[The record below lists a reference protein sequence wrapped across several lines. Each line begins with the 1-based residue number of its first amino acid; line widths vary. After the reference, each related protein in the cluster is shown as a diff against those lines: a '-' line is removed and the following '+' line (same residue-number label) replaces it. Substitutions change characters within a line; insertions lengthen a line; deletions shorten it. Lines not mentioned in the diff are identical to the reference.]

1 MTQSDIRQ
9 VAKRVDAL
17 LQRVTGDQELYY
29 EDIASDLGGDE
40 ELQMALL
47 AIAITQGLI
56 EPTDALLPILQ
67 EIEEKLIEIAEA

>member
-1 MTQSDIRQ
+1 MTQSDVRQ

-67 EIEEKLIEIAEA
+67 EIEGKLIEIAEA

>member
-1 MTQSDIRQ
+1 LTQSDVRQ

>member
-1 MTQSDIRQ
+1 MAKDELAT
-9 VAKRVDAL
+9 VAKRVDDL
-17 LQRVTGDQELYY
+17 LSRVAGDEELYY
-29 EDIASDLGGDE
+29 DDLASELGGDE

>member
-1 MTQSDIRQ
+1 MAKDELAA

-17 LQRVTGDQELYY
+17 LERVTGDQELYY

>member
-1 MTQSDIRQ
+1 LTQSDVRQ

-67 EIEEKLIEIAEA
+67 EIEGKLIEIAEA

>member
-1 MTQSDIRQ
+1 MTQSDVRQ

>member
-1 MTQSDIRQ
+1 MAKDELAA

-29 EDIASDLGGDE
+29 EDIASDLGGEE

-47 AIAITQGLI
+47 AIAITHGLV

>member
-1 MTQSDIRQ
+1 MAKDELAA
-9 VAKRVDAL
+9 VAERVDAL